1 MTIEI
6 ISTEISS
13 SGLVKITGID
23 CSEVNLQRIERNRDD
38 GGFEQEIDFVFDTKD
53 FHTFSYLRKWLKN
66 QKATRNSRTYG
77 EALRSVIGTVTTI
90 QRKYR
95 TWD

>member
-6 ISTEISS
+6 ISAEISS
-13 SGLVKITGID
+13 AGLVRVTGID
-23 CSEVNLQRIERNRDD
+23 CSEMNLQRIERNRDD
-38 GGFEQEIDFVFDTKD
+38 GGFEQEIDFVFDTTD
-53 FHTFSYLRKWLKN
+53 VDTFTYLRKWLKS

-77 EALRSVIGTVTTI
+77 EALRAVVGTVTTI